1 MLLFPT
7 ILPGFSRPRVAAGR
21 PPRTLAALDGFE
33 TEGEG
38 HKISGLD
45 IWSDND
51 EASIWHDGVS
61 FGHSRIRHRA
71 GRGLY
76 AAAVSDLHLHD
87 LDIAHVA
94 TPLIAAPHLSA
105 VEENIYLF
113 NCVRPRLERIRAA
126 GGSTCVYVQGGSDL
140 FIDRFF
146 GIDPFG
152 PLPRGQAIQCNGV
165 HNVTIGN
172 ITGIAALDRSWVE
185 DTVSLYRCTGV
196 LTIFGDWL
204 LDGNNSENGW
214 GFMEELNEWDEV
226 RILPGTRRDA
236 IRQGCG
242 GFCWAGT
249 PNGRGGLVRVRDV
262 HSTGQ
267 GGRPAP
273 SSGGLAVGAFDW
285 EHAGN
290 SGIAVDTRVECIYY
304 NVPYIAWDEAKFSS
318 QSVFEED
325 NFVPNP
331 PLALSWPWQDWRG
344 GPFVI
349 ALNGPDNTGTALIAA
364 DAAAGDI
371 IGRLHAESAADEA
384 IVFSIVD
391 DPEEAFVLD
400 GPALKLAAD
409 PEPGDLSVTIRA
421 TGARG
426 QHVEATFTVASEV
439 GAPEPVNLW
448 AAHDVPSYPAW
459 DKQRV
464 TVAAGT
470 GAGGMDEV
478 RETADTGTHQWSLV
492 EGKAAA
498 AKTYRMRARVR
509 PEGRERLIVNVF
521 SDDTYVAG
529 ALDGYFFFAGAPGFV
544 AGAGSGDMGAAS
556 GGGIEDVGDG
566 VFEIFM
572 DFTSSAA
579 ATMPVVFYLSATDY
593 NPSHEG
599 NPALGA
605 DIAHLRLFEL

>member
-1 MLLFPT
+1 MLPFPT
-7 ILPGFSRPRVAAGR
+7 ILPGFSRSRAPAERSPRVLL
-21 PPRTLAALDGFE
+21 PVNGFE
-33 TEGEG
+33 TVGEG
-38 HKISGLD
+38 HKVSGLD

-51 EASIWHDGVS
+51 QASIWHDGVS

-76 AAAVSDLHLHD
+76 AASVADLRLHD

-94 TPLIAAPHLSA
+94 TPLVAAPHLSA
-105 VEENIYLF
+105 VQENIYLF
-113 NCVRPRLERIRAA
+113 NCVRPRLERISAA
-126 GGSTCVYVQGGSDL
+126 GGSSCIYVQGGSDL
-140 FIDRFF
+140 YVDRLLAF
-146 GIDPFG
+146 DPFG
-152 PLPRGQAIQCNGV
+152 PFPRGQFLQANGV
-165 HNVTIGN
+165 HNVTLGN
-172 ITGIAALDRSWVE
+172 ITGIANLERSWPE
-185 DTVSLYRCTGV
+185 DLISLFGCTGV
-196 LTIFGDWL
+196 LTIHGSWL

-214 GFMEELNEWDEV
+214 AWMEELNNWSEV
-226 RILPGTRRDA
+226 RILSGTRRDA

-249 PNGRGGLVRVRDV
+249 PNGRGGLVRVRDG

-290 SGIAVDTRVECIYY
+290 SGVAVDTRVECLYY
-304 NVPYIAWDEAKFSS
+304 NVPQIVWDEEKFSS

-325 NFVPNP
+325 NFDPNP
-331 PLALSWPWQDWRG
+331 PLALSWRWQDWRG
-344 GPFVI
+344 GPFII
-349 ALNGPDNTGTALIAA
+349 ALNGPDNVGSALIGASA
-364 DAAAGDI
+364 VAGDAV
-371 IGRLHAESAADEA
+371 GRLHAESAADEE
-384 IVFSIVD
+384 IVFSIVG

-400 GPALKLAAD
+400 GPLLKLAAD
-409 PEPGDLSVTIRA
+409 PEPGDRLVTIRA

-426 QHVEATFTVASEV
+426 QHVEATFTVASEI
-439 GAPEPVNLW
+439 GAAEPVNLW
-448 AAHDVPSYPAW
+448 ADHDMPSHAAW
-459 DKQRV
+459 EKDGV
-464 TVAAGT
+464 TVSAGT

-478 RETADTGTHQWSLV
+478 RETATTGEHKWLIVQA
-492 EGKAAA
+492 KAAE
-498 AKTYRMRARVR
+498 AKNYRVRKRVR
-509 PEGRERLIVNVF
+509 PEGRERLILNVF
-521 SDDTYVAG
+521 SDSTYEVG
-529 ALDGYFFFAGAPGFV
+529 CLDGYFFFTGTPSFA
-544 AGAGSGDMGAAS
+544 AGAGWGNMGAAI

-579 ATMPVVFYLSATDY
+579 ATMPVVFYLSAADY
-593 NPSHEG
+593 NPSHVG